1 MMKEN
6 KSFNRYIEEAVRN
19 HWDMPAF
26 TDYQG
31 TTYHYKDVA
40 RRIAKIHIMFD
51 AADIRPGDKVAI
63 CGRNSSNWAIAFCA
77 TLTYGAI
84 VVPILHEFKPDNVHH
99 IVNHSE
105 AKFLF
110 VGDVVWENLNETMM
124 PGLNAILL
132 LNDLS
137 LLKTNRPK
145 LNEARARLNEFF
157 GKAYP
162 VRFRAEDIRYYSDQ
176 PEELA
181 MINYTSGSTGFSKG
195 VMLPYRS
202 LWSNLKFCN
211 ENLDFLKPGDS
222 CVSMLPM
229 AHMYGLTVE
238 LLNPLAKGCHIFFLT
253 RTPSPKIIME
263 AFAQIKPKLIVAV
276 PLIIEKI
283 IKTKVFPLLDK
294 PLVKL
299 MLMMPFVDS
308 QLLLNIKNRLTE
320 TFGGN
325 LKEMIIGGAALNK
338 DVEEFLRRIEFPFTV
353 GYGMTECGPLISYA
367 PWQIA
372 RSGSCGKAVQRME
385 LKINSSDPA
394 NIVGELWVRGDN
406 VMSGYYKNNE
416 ITRQVLKDGWLNT
429 GDLATIDKD
438 GFLYLRGRSKNM
450 ILGPS
455 GQNIYPEEIEDVL
468 NNMPYVNESIVIEQ
482 EGKLTALIYPD
493 FENADKAGYTREQVE
508 KLMEENRIHL
518 NKELPVYAQISKI
531 KIYYEEFEKT
541 PKRSIKRYL
550 YTNV

>member
-1 MMKEN
+1 MDDN
-6 KSFNRYIEEAVRN
+6 KSLNQYIENAVRN

-40 RRIAKIHIMFD
+40 RRIAKIHILFE
-51 AADIRPGDKVAI
+51 AAGIRQGDKVAI

-77 TLTYGAI
+77 TLTYGAV

-105 AKFLF
+105 SKFLF
-110 VGDVVWENLNETMM
+110 VGDGVWENLSELKM
-124 PGLNAILL
+124 PGLQAIILI
-132 LNDLS
+132 NDLS
-137 LLKTNRPK
+137 LIKTDRPELVK
-145 LNEARARLNEFF
+145 VRARLNEYF
-157 GKAYP
+157 GRAYP
-162 VRFRAEDIRYYSDQ
+162 VRFRAENIQYYKDQ
-176 PEELA
+176 PDELA

-195 VMLPYRS
+195 VMLSYKS
-202 LWSNLKFCN
+202 LWSNLKFCH
-211 ENLDFLKPGDS
+211 ENLAFLQSGDS

-229 AHMYGLTVE
+229 AHMYGLMVE
-238 LLNPLAKGCHIFFLT
+238 LLNPLAKGCHIYFLT
-253 RTPSPKIIME
+253 RTPSPKIIMD
-263 AFAQIKPKLIVAV
+263 AFALIKPKLIVAV

-299 MLMMPFVDS
+299 MLMVPFVDS
-308 QLLLNIKNRLTE
+308 QLLLNIKNKLTE

-325 LKEMIIGGAALNK
+325 LQEMVIGGAALNK
-338 DVEEFLRRIEFPFTV
+338 DVEQFLRRIEFPFTV
-353 GYGMTECGPLISYA
+353 GYGMTECAPLVSYA
-367 PWQIA
+367 SWETA
-372 RSGSCGKAVQRME
+372 RAGSCGKAVQRME
-385 LKINSSDPA
+385 LKIDSANPE
-394 NIVGELWVRGDN
+394 NIVGELIVKGDN
-406 VMSGYYKNNE
+406 VMSGYYKNE
-416 ITRQVLKDGWLNT
+416 EMTHQALKNGWLHT

-455 GQNIYPEEIEDVL
+455 GQNIYPEEIEGQL
-468 NNMPYVNESIVIEQ
+468 NNMPYVNESIVIGQ
-482 EGKLTALIYPD
+482 EGKITALIYPD
-493 FENADKAGYTREQVE
+493 FDNADKAGYSREQIE
-508 KLMEENRIHL
+508 QMMEENRVHL
-518 NKELPVYAQISKI
+518 NKELPAYAQIGKI

-550 YTNV
+550 YTEA

>member
-1 MMKEN
+1 MDDN
-6 KSFNRYIEEAVRN
+6 KSLNQYIENAVRN

-40 RRIAKIHIMFD
+40 RRIAKIHILFE
-51 AADIRPGDKVAI
+51 AAGIRQGDKVAI

-77 TLTYGAI
+77 TLTYGAV

-105 AKFLF
+105 SKFLF
-110 VGDVVWENLNETMM
+110 VGDGVWENLSELKM
-124 PGLNAILL
+124 PGLQAIILI
-132 LNDLS
+132 NDLS
-137 LLKTNRPK
+137 LIKTDRPELVK
-145 LNEARARLNEFF
+145 VRARLNEYF
-157 GKAYP
+157 GRAYP
-162 VRFRAEDIRYYSDQ
+162 VRFRAENIQYYKDQ
-176 PEELA
+176 PDELA

-195 VMLPYRS
+195 VMLSYKS
-202 LWSNLKFCN
+202 LWSNLKFCH
-211 ENLDFLKPGDS
+211 ENLAFLQSGDS

-229 AHMYGLTVE
+229 AHMYGLMVE
-238 LLNPLAKGCHIFFLT
+238 LLNPLAKGCHIYFLT
-253 RTPSPKIIME
+253 RTPSPKIIMD
-263 AFAQIKPKLIVAV
+263 AFALIKPKLIVAV

-299 MLMMPFVDS
+299 MLMVPFVDS
-308 QLLLNIKNRLTE
+308 QLLLNIKNKLTE

-325 LKEMIIGGAALNK
+325 LQEMVIGGAALNK
-338 DVEEFLRRIEFPFTV
+338 DVEQFLRRIEFPFTV
-353 GYGMTECGPLISYA
+353 GYGMTECAPLVSYA
-367 PWQIA
+367 SWETA
-372 RSGSCGKAVQRME
+372 RAGSCGKAVQRME
-385 LKINSSDPA
+385 LKIDSADPE
-394 NIVGELWVRGDN
+394 NIVGELIVKGDN
-406 VMSGYYKNNE
+406 VMSGYYKNE
-416 ITRQVLKDGWLNT
+416 EMTHQALKNGWLHT

-455 GQNIYPEEIEDVL
+455 GQNIYPEEIEDQL
-468 NNMPYVNESIVIEQ
+468 NNMPYVNESIVIGQ
-482 EGKLTALIYPD
+482 DGKITALIYPD
-493 FENADKAGYTREQVE
+493 FDNADKAGYSREQIE
-508 KLMEENRIHL
+508 QMMEENRVHL
-518 NKELPVYAQISKI
+518 NKELPAYAQIGKI

-550 YTNV
+550 YTEA